1 MAEDTKD
8 GAAATPLSPSSPGPD
23 GNSTAQCNY
32 GVETDDTQSRSHA
45 SSIVGEGDEKHV
57 DEESQQPPR
66 QSTDLGPA
74 IVVPRMKRR
83 GLFSQLTL
91 VAEVEDP
98 KTYTRRM
105 KWFITFIVAVAAVA
119 APSGSAIFF
128 RESIVPCSIVLGKL
142 MESSNS
148 LAFSGIQG
156 VRHHFDHH

>member
-1 MAEDTKD
+1 MAEEDTKN
-8 GAAATPLSPSSPGPD
+8 GVAASPPSPSSSEHD
-23 GNSTAQCNY
+23 DHSTAQTNH
-32 GVETDDTQSRSHA
+32 GVETDDIQSRSHA
-45 SSIVGEGDEKHV
+45 TSIVGEGDEKYV

-98 KTYTRRM
+98 KTYPRRM

-128 RESIVPCSIVLGKL
+128 RESIVSCSIVLVKL
-142 MESSNS
+142 M
-148 LAFSGIQG
+148 G
-156 VRHHFDHH
+156 VFE